1 MFAMKLLGE
10 LVRRKAYTLI
20 EKSISIFSGNIKLL
34 GASVWHVIINLVDHV

>member
-10 LVRRKAYTLI
+10 LVKERPIHI

-34 GASVWHVIINLVDHV
+34 GASAWHVIINVVDHV